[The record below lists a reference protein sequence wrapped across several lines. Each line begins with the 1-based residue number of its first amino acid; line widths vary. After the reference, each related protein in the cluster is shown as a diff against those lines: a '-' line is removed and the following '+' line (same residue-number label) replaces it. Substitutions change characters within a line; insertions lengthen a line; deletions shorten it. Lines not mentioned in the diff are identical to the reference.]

1 MAKATQIIKTE
12 TSYDYSISI
21 KSKSGSSGGSSN
33 GSSGNTG
40 KGQVTCHMC
49 DGRGTVPASWYTG
62 KKK

>member
-12 TSYDYSISI
+12 MDFSISVKP
-21 KSKSGSSGGSSN
+21 KSSGSSGKSS

-40 KGQVTCHMC
+40 KGTTTCHMC
-49 DGRGTVPASWYTG
+49 DGKGVVPASWYTG

>member
-12 TSYDYSISI
+12 MQFSISVKP
-21 KSKSGSSGGSSN
+21 KSSGSSGKSSGSP
-33 GSSGNTG
+33 GNTG

-49 DGRGTVPASWYTG
+49 DGKGTVPASWYTG